1 MSHTL
6 AMGGLGALGI
16 IGMPL
21 MIAAML
27 LKQPPGPVAKLIAA
41 KATSPERARRL
52 DKIGVPRQY
61 LIEPAVRRGVA
72 HRTEDGRYWV
82 DEARNRVF
90 RRRVASLAGLAAVG
104 AGIVLWWIVDL
115 ALGATEAV
123 G

>member
-1 MSHTL
+1 MIHTL

-16 IGMPL
+16 IDMPL

-82 DEARNRVF
+82 DLDRARRV
-90 RRRVASLAGLAAVG
+90 RRRLAINAGLLTLVLGGAAWAFLVLTAGDG
-104 AGIVLWWIVDL
+104 A
-115 ALGATEAV
+115 AS
-123 G
+123 

>member
-61 LIEPAVRRGVA
+61 LIEPAVRRSVA

-104 AGIVLWWIVDL
+104 AGVVLWWVVDL
-115 ALGATEAV
+115 ALGATEVA

>member
-41 KATSPERARRL
+41 KATSPIFRPFLAERGRL
-52 DKIGVPRQY
+52 RGRAWR
-61 LIEPAVRRGVA
+61 AVSHPWRGK
-72 HRTEDGRYWV
+72 DRYV
-82 DEARNRVF
+82 TYTMMTD
-90 RRRVASLAGLAAVG
+90 
-104 AGIVLWWIVDL
+104 
-115 ALGATEAV
+115 TH
-123 G
+123 